1 MKISLQKKGRIY
13 YPIIIKIGHI
23 LSLLLCVMIF
33 LLAPRIS
40 KEKKEIPYFPEPLIT
55 VLDIPRTD
63 QSSSSSMPRPAVPII
78 SSLFEPLDE
87 PEPLGDFEIK
97 ESSKE
102 QASLPGSKQTASD
115 KKGIYEATS
124 FPFVPRQIVEV
135 IPEKVDDA
143 EGSLKLRLLI
153 SREGIVKTHGV
164 LSNTLNNKKV
174 YQNVIDAVYKSRWQ
188 PITFEGEKVEYWIEK
203 TYTFD

>member
-1 MKISLQKKGRIY
+1 MRLRTEIRNYGFN
-13 YPIIIKIGHI
+13 IKIGI
-23 LSLLLCVMIF
+23 VVSIIF
-33 LLAPRIS
+33 CIIMFIGYP
-40 KEKKEIPYFPEPLIT
+40 KTVKHKKEIPYFPEPLIT

-63 QSSSSSMPRPAVPII
+63 QSSSSSVPRPAVPII

-102 QASLPGSKQTASD
+102 QANLPGSKQTASD

-135 IPEKVDDA
+135 IPEKVEDA

-153 SREGIVKTHGV
+153 SREGIVKMHSI

-174 YQNVIDAVYKSRWQ
+174 YQNIIDAVYKSRWQ